1 MQITIYN
8 FVSLVGIFMLMGCAW
23 LLSKHRRR
31 LNPRIIA
38 AGLTIQCVFALFIF
52 IIPVG
57 TSIFIVINNVVVA
70 ILDSATAGIVFLFG
84 RLGLSPGAVNET
96 GESSIGFILATQA
109 LPAVIFFASLV
120 AILYYLGIMP
130 LLVKGFSYIFSKFMR
145 ISGAESLSASSNIFV
160 GIESSLVIRP
170 YLEKMTKSELCTILA
185 AGMGTI
191 ASSMLATYV
200 MMLHDQFPNIAGHLV
215 SATIL
220 AAPGAVVMAKIIYP
234 ETEQPE
240 TLGITI
246 KPFYERENN
255 VIEAI
260 INGANTGV
268 KLVIGISATLIA
280 LLGLVALIDLALGF
294 IGGYLNTWTGAHI
307 DWSLRSLLGILAYP
321 FALMIGIPLADAGAV
336 AQVIGERLVLTEVVA
351 YRHLAE
357 MIADG
362 TISDP
367 RSAVVAVYAL
377 CGFAHVASLA
387 IFVGGVSAVA
397 PARTKEL
404 SEVGIRA
411 LIAATLGCLLT
422 AAWAGIF
429 FTQNSILFGQ

>member
-1 MQITIYN
+1 MNITIYN
-8 FVSLVGIFMLMGCAW
+8 FVSLIGIFLLLGCAW
-23 LLSKHRRR
+23 LISKHRRDLSGR
-31 LNPRIIA
+31 VIV
-38 AGLTIQCVFALFIF
+38 AGLIIQCIFAFFIF
-52 IIPVG
+52 IVPVG
-57 TSIFIVINNVVVA
+57 TQIFLVINRVVVA
-70 ILDSATAGIVFLFG
+70 VLDSATAGIVFVFG
-84 RLGLSPGAVNET
+84 PLGLSPGTV
-96 GESSIGFILATQA
+96 GESGETSIGFILATQA

-120 AILYYLGIMP
+120 AILYYLGLMP
-130 LLVKGFSYIFSKFMR
+130 FLVKGFSYIFSKLMR

-200 MMLHDQFPNIAGHLV
+200 MLLRDQFPNIAGHLV

-234 ETEQPE
+234 ETDKPE
-240 TLGITI
+240 TLGITV

-268 KLVIGISATLIA
+268 KLVVGIIATLIA
-280 LLGLVALIDLALGF
+280 LLGLVSLIDLALGF
-294 IGGYLNTWTGAHI
+294 LGGHINTITGMNA
-307 DWSLRSLLGILAYP
+307 DFSLRALLSVIAYP
-321 FALMIGIPLADAGAV
+321 FAVIIGIPLADAGAV
-336 AQVIGERLVLTEVVA
+336 AQVLGERLILTEVVA
-351 YRHLAE
+351 YRHLAD

-397 PARTKEL
+397 PSRIREL

-422 AAWAGIF
+422 AAWSGIF
-429 FTQNSILFGQ
+429 YTQNSILFGQ